1 MEFAEAL
8 RNEDTSRILRALLF
22 YFCVVLP
29 ATSALGPGGK
39 CIACFTSLLSNVMTS
54 KGRYSS
60 SILTSRAARTSSLHA
75 YTGVPTRLPAAL
87 RGTLRNSASF
97 ICDWVWLLLH
107 RPLRAADEERLFCLV
122 AYTHIVYDTKAKL
135 IMYMGLAAA
144 STVLLLSLLHRDLH
158 APRV

>member
-1 MEFAEAL
+1 M
-8 RNEDTSRILRALLF
+8 
-22 YFCVVLP
+22 YVLY
-29 ATSALGPGGK
+29 TFS
-39 CIACFTSLLSNVMTS
+39 
-54 KGRYSS
+54 
-60 SILTSRAARTSSLHA
+60 ARTRTKKE
-75 YTGVPTRLPAAL
+75 YDGGQKGPEPTLPH
-87 RGTLRNSASF
+87 R
-97 ICDWVWLLLH
+97 LLLH